1 MNYFT
6 SVDVAKQEA
15 TFEVKADGGEW
26 EVLEEPNFP
35 SSLSWT
41 FVSTGSID
49 LSKYAGKK
57 VQVSLHYTSTASKA
71 GSWEV
76 KNLKI
81 SATK

>member
-1 MNYFT
+1 M
-6 SVDVAKQEA
+6 V
-15 TFEVKADGGEW
+15 DGGEW
-26 EVLEEPNFP
+26 EALEEPNFP

-41 FVSTGSID
+41 FASTGSID

-57 VQVSLHYTSTASKA
+57 IQVAFHYTSTASKA